1 MKTITK
7 YLTVLLFLF
16 ALSLTAQQKDFTKE
30 PGYVDFGELAEFETG
45 EAVTEV
51 YIDETLLQMVAKMT
65 KEKEPEMADLLNGL
79 KLVKVNSY
87 EISDENETEILNR
100 MENIAQKLNGTKWQ
114 RMVKRKAKDETVYVF
129 VRTGNTEKFT
139 GLVVLAFDKP
149 GEAAFINIV
158 GDIDLASI
166 GKLSNK
172 FDIPALNKMNE
183 TEEKDSLNE

>member
-100 MENIAQKLNGTKWQ
+100 MESIAQKLNGTKWQ

-129 VRTGNTEKFT
+129 VRTGNTEKLT